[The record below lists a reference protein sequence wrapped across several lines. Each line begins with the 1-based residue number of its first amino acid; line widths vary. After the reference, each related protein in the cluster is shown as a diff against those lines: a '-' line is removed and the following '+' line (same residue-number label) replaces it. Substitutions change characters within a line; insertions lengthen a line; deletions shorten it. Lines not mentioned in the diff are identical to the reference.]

1 LIGVNPLFIVFVRT
15 LHTEAG
21 QRQRQITGM
30 KTGFHGTFVI
40 SWSQTELDGFW
51 SAPLENLRVG
61 TAWGWTGEAVRVDG
75 PAGVL
80 PLGTAVG
87 EADIRKRAAMSVRRL
102 LKAVETKTTRLDL
115 VEFDDQAFDQSF
127 TVTDGR
133 DTWTVTLIDGAT
145 PLARLCMFVGEI
157 PPRAT
162 DLWIVNHTVDLNS
175 RDQNHDPAGGVIC
188 FTPGTMIRTG
198 DGVMRV
204 EDINEGTKVQTKDN
218 GCQEVLWT
226 GSRRVTGARLFATPH
241 LCPIRLRAGSL
252 DNDVPDAGLLVSP
265 DHRVMVRGAR
275 AQALFN
281 TDEVLVTA
289 RDLVNDTSIYVDR
302 SMREVH
308 YIHMLLP
315 SHEVVFANGVES
327 ESFHPASAGLDHL
340 GDSDCARLFAQ
351 VPDIQADVNSYG
363 AYARR
368 VVSASEAAILR
379 YDAA

>member
-1 LIGVNPLFIVFVRT
+1 
-15 LHTEAG
+15 
-21 QRQRQITGM
+21 M
-30 KTGFHGTFVI
+30 KTGFKGTFVI

-51 SAPLENLRVG
+51 SAPLENLRIG
-61 TAWGWTGEAVRVDG
+61 TAWSWTGEAVRVDG
-75 PAGVL
+75 PADIL
-80 PLGTAVG
+80 PLGDALG
-87 EADIRKRAAMSVRRL
+87 EADIRARAAHSVRRL
-102 LKAVETKTTRLDL
+102 LKAVEVKTSRLDL
-115 VEFDDQAFDQSF
+115 VHIDKPAFEQSF

-133 DTWTVTLIDGAT
+133 DTWTVTLIEGAT
-145 PLARLCMFVGEI
+145 PSARLCMFIGEI
-157 PPRAT
+157 PPRTA
-162 DLWIVNHTVDLNS
+162 DLWIVNHTVDLKS
-175 RDQNHDPAGGVIC
+175 RDQNDDPAGGVIC
-188 FTPGTMIRTG
+188 FTPGTMMRTE
-198 DGVMRV
+198 DGMMRV
-204 EDINEGTKVQTKDN
+204 EDIAEGTKVQTKDN

-226 GSRRVTGARLFATPH
+226 GSRRISGARLYAMPH

-265 DHRVMVRGAR
+265 DHRIMIKGAR

-289 RDLVNDTSIYVDR
+289 RDLVNDHSVYVDR
-302 SMREVH
+302 SMRQVE

-340 GDSDCARLFAQ
+340 ADSERARLFAQ
-351 VPDIQADVNSYG
+351 VPDIQSDVNSYG

>member
-1 LIGVNPLFIVFVRT
+1 
-15 LHTEAG
+15 
-21 QRQRQITGM
+21 M
-30 KTGFHGTFVI
+30 KTGFAGTFVI

-61 TAWGWTGEAVRVDG
+61 TAWSWTGEAVRVDG
-75 PAGVL
+75 PADIL
-80 PLGTAVG
+80 PLGEAAG

-102 LKAVETKTTRLDL
+102 LKAVEVNTTRLDL
-115 VEFDDQAFDQSF
+115 VELDSADLAGNGFEQSF

-145 PLARLCMFVGEI
+145 PAARLCMFVGEI
-157 PPRAT
+157 PPRTA
-162 DLWIVNHTVDLNS
+162 DLWIVNHTVDLKS
-175 RDQNHDPAGGVIC
+175 RDQNDDPAGGVIC
-188 FTPGTMIRTG
+188 FTPGTMIRTQ
-198 DGVMRV
+198 DGAIRV
-204 EDINEGTKVQTKDN
+204 EDIHEGTKIQTKDN

-226 GSRRVTGARLFATPH
+226 GSRRVTGARLYAMPH

-265 DHRVMVRGAR
+265 DHRIMVKGAR
-275 AQALFN
+275 ARALFN

-289 RDLVNDTSIYVDR
+289 KDLVNDQGIYVDR
-302 SMREVH
+302 SMREVS

-340 GDSDCARLFAQ
+340 ADHDRARLFAQ
-351 VPDIQADVNSYG
+351 VPDIESDVNSYG

-379 YDAA
+379 HDAA